1 MNGIYKYRGIDWL
14 LQEDL
19 SKQNYQTLQYKYG
32 DITIGILIDSN
43 QIGVKMNLDKYQE
56 ILGTQQTLYS
66 D

>member
-1 MNGIYKYRGIDWL
+1 MNGIYKYTGIDWL

-19 SKQNYQTLQYKYG
+19 SKQNYQTLKYKYG
-32 DITIGILIDSN
+32 DITILIDSN